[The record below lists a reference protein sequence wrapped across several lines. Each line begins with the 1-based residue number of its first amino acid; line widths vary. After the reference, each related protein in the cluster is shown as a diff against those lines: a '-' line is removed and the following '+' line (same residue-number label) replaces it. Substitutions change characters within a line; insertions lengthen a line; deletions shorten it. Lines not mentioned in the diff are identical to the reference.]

1 MKPDH
6 GKSAHEEHG
15 APGNDTSQSM
25 LGGDEGMHGDIESMA
40 EKMYRRLL
48 VSIPLTLLI
57 LPYSMLVR
65 ELTGIELPVPF
76 GLDPDVFMFLLA
88 SPVVF
93 YGGWMFYVDAMH
105 AIKNL
110 TPNLA
115 VLVTISVLSAY
126 IFSIGATFFFK
137 AETFYEAA
145 TVLMVFILGG
155 HWLDLRA
162 RGSASSAIRALLELS
177 PPMAKVIRNG

>member
-6 GKSAHEEHG
+6 RKSVHEEHG
-15 APGNDTSQSM
+15 APGNDTSQAM

-40 EKMYRRLL
+40 EDMYRRLL

-57 LPYSMLVR
+57 LPYSMLAR

-76 GLDPDVFMFLLA
+76 RLDPNVFMFLLA
-88 SPVVF
+88 TPVVF

-110 TPNLA
+110 IPNLA

-126 IFSIGATFFFK
+126 IFSVGATFFFK
-137 AETFYEAA
+137 AEVYSTR
-145 TVLMVFILGG
+145 
-155 HWLDLRA
+155 LR
-162 RGSASSAIRALLELS
+162 RCSWFSS
-177 PPMAKVIRNG
+177 